1 MNGVTN
7 NWHWLKNKVG
17 VDIFLDETFAFVVEI
32 MYSIVY
38 FIKNFKV
45 FWWFYFLVGFTW
57 SEIYSTG
64 IISCNFIF
72 FSVISLWICPLL
84 RKLQFKYGYA
94 WVSLCRWTQGQTEQ
108 PNSYIVIIL
117 GLGYGK
123 ILKVKAFKSQLQNFF
138 HCDNNA

>member
-17 VDIFLDETFAFVVEI
+17 VDIFVDETFAFVVEI

-64 IISCNFIF
+64 IISCNFFFF
-72 FSVISLWICPLL
+72 FSNFIVNLPIVEKVTVQVW
-84 RKLQFKYGYA
+84 
-94 WVSLCRWTQGQTEQ
+94 LCVG
-108 PNSYIVIIL
+108 IL
-117 GLGYGK
+117 M
-123 ILKVKAFKSQLQNFF
+123 
-138 HCDNNA
+138 